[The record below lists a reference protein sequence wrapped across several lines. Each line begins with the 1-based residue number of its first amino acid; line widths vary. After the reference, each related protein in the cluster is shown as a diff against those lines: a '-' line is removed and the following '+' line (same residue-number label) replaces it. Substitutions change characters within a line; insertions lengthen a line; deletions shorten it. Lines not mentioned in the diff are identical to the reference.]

1 MEGKAIRI
9 HNFYAD
15 LNNTESLDNTETNEH
30 DNDHIMIKL
39 QLQGQHG
46 PVKVNTMVD
55 SGATEDFIDQGL
67 CHKYG
72 IRTTR
77 IESPRM
83 IYLADGKQSDM
94 GPVTH
99 IAKVPMKIG
108 SHHEQ
113 ATFQVANLN
122 NHEAVLGMPWLR
134 EHSPT
139 INWANHKVTFSSERC
154 TTWCLKES
162 PMVYTIPEAEA
173 REENLHMQYSQVH
186 IKHSQTIRVQ
196 KLKRDATLPSK
207 GSTKAAGHD
216 LFAYEDTRIPANRQ
230 KTIGTGIAVGL
241 PDGTYGRI
249 APQSGL
255 AVKHHLHVMAGVID
269 GDYTGEV

>member
-1 MEGKAIRI
+1 
-9 HNFYAD
+9 
-15 LNNTESLDNTETNEH
+15 
-30 DNDHIMIKL
+30 MIQL
-39 QLQGQHG
+39 QLQGQQLEG
-46 PVKVNTMVD
+46 PVKVNAMID

-72 IRTTR
+72 ITTTR
-77 IESPRM
+77 TGNPRT

-134 EHSPT
+134 EHSPM
-139 INWANHKVTFSSERC
+139 IDWANYKVTFNSERC

-162 PMVYTIPEAEA
+162 PMVYTIPKAEA
-173 REENLHMQYSQVH
+173 REENLHMQYSQVQVT
-186 IKHSQTIRVQ
+186 HSQAIRVQ
-196 KLKRDATLPSK
+196 KLKPDARLPSK

-216 LFAYEDTRIPANRQ
+216 LFAYEDTRIPANGQ
-230 KTIGTGIAVGL
+230 KTIGTGIAIGL
-241 PDGTYGRI
+241 PDGTYGCI
-249 APQSGL
+249 GPQSGL
-255 AVKHHLHVMAGVID
+255 AVKHRIYVMAGVID
-269 GDYTGEV
+269 AYYTG